1 MRLEV
6 AVIPVALF
14 QQSWLEAS
22 RLVVLDLLRHFRK
35 AASFANFEHRRL
47 LTLKEAHMKTARV
60 TAVLVL
66 IVGSGSAL
74 NVAQAQERPPI
85 FQQMFKT
92 YGLEAFSQIER
103 IRYTYNLE
111 LPALNLSRTW
121 EWEPKAD
128 LISYEG
134 KDKNGATVKLTYPRS
149 QLSSQTDV
157 VKNEIDPA
165 FTNDNYMLLFLLHVS
180 WDGGAKVTDEGM
192 HKLPLGNGSAQR
204 VVVRYPAEGG
214 YAPGDTWELYVDAD
228 HRVDEFVYHG
238 GGPGIQKRP
247 SVLIATWAGYKKAG
261 PLLIST
267 DHRGTADGRPVRIF
281 FSDVSVKVTGSD
293 SWMNAQ

>member
-1 MRLEV
+1 
-6 AVIPVALF
+6 
-14 QQSWLEAS
+14 
-22 RLVVLDLLRHFRK
+22 
-35 AASFANFEHRRL
+35 
-47 LTLKEAHMKTARV
+47 
-60 TAVLVL
+60 VL

-92 YGLEAFSQIER
+92 YGFEAFSQIER
-103 IRYTYNLE
+103 ICYTYNLE

-121 EWEPKAD
+121 EWEPKTD

-134 KDKNGATVKLTYPRS
+134 KDKNGAPMKLTYPRP

-180 WDGGAKVTDEGM
+180 WDGGATDEGM
-192 HKLPLGNGSAQR
+192 HKLPLGNGPAQR

-214 YAPGDTWELYVDAD
+214 YAPGDTWELYVGAD

-238 GGPGIQKRP
+238 VDR
-247 SVLIATWAGYKKAG
+247 AYKKG
-261 PLLIST
+261 P
-267 DHRGTADGRPVRIF
+267 VF
-281 FSDVSVKVTGSD
+281 
-293 SWMNAQ
+293 